1 MMSAQVSRQ
10 PRNIGEAFRPPAGDL
25 KPALSEAEG
34 VAPTSHIP
42 FEASCRLGSGKPPG
56 NAGRPRLR
64 HRLRPYQVEAGRAIA
79 RSVFQRRGDS
89 ISVMMAR
96 QAGKNELSAQLELL
110 LLTTHMGQAV
120 DAIKCAPT
128 FQPQA
133 RISLRRLWSRLTE
146 AGLAPLCTREEGHII
161 RLGHARQ
168 VFLSA
173 EPQANVVGHTAQL
186 LLEVDEAQDVDKEK
200 FDKEFRP
207 MAAVANATTVYYGT
221 PWDDSSLL
229 EEARER
235 HLELERRDGVRR
247 HFQYDWQT
255 VAQCIPAYGRYVEGE
270 RQRLGENHPL
280 FLTQYCLKPISGGGR
295 LLSPSQRAQLQGE
308 HSRSASGGPAEGET
322 YVAGL
327 DLGGEAAEGQAGHAH
342 DATVLTIGRLVFPP
356 SDALIQE
363 PRVEVVEHCAFRG
376 EPHDDLHAR
385 LVDLLGRVWR
395 VRRVAVDATGLGE
408 AIARFLATALRSET
422 VLAVRFSAESKSRLG
437 YRLLAAV
444 NGGRLKVY
452 AQDGSPEHRD
462 FWREMEQARA
472 AYRPNRLMN
481 FYVEP
486 SQGHDDYL
494 MSLALLVEAAFA
506 LGGRPRTARG
516 RAREVY
522 DP

>member
-1 MMSAQVSRQ
+1 MMKSNACPHPKGCGSEDRKDT
-10 PRNIGEAFRPPAGDL
+10 PAFRPG
-25 KPALSEAEG
+25 SRR
-34 VAPTSHIP
+34 PTV
-42 FEASCRLGSGKPPG
+42 RG
-56 NAGRPRLR
+56 LR

-79 RSVFQRRGDS
+79 RSVFQHRGDS

-110 LLTTHMGQAV
+110 LLMTHMARGV

-146 AGLAPLCTREEGHII
+146 AGLAPLCLREAGHII
-161 RLGHARQ
+161 RVGQARQ

-173 EPQANVVGHTAQL
+173 EPQSNVVGHTAQL

-207 MAAVANATTVYYGT
+207 MAAAANATTVYYGT

-229 EEARER
+229 EDARQT
-235 HLELERRDGVRR
+235 HLEMERRDGVRR
-247 HFQYDWQT
+247 HFQYDWQA
-255 VAQCIPAYGRYVEGE
+255 VAECNPAYGRYVEGE
-270 RQRLGENHPL
+270 RLRLGENHPL

-295 LLSPSQRAQLQGE
+295 LFSPSQRAQLQGE
-308 HSRSASGGPAEGET
+308 HSRRSAPAASET

-327 DLGGEAAEGQAGHAH
+327 DLGGESLSPMPHPLGCGSGDSQH
-342 DATVLTIGRLVFPP
+342 DATVLTVGRLAFPA

-363 PRVEVVEHCAFRG
+363 PRIEVVEHCAFRG
-376 EPHDDLHAR
+376 EPHDALHAR

-408 AIARFLATALRSET
+408 AIARFLATALRSEV
-422 VLAVRFSAESKSRLG
+422 VLPVRFSGESKSRLG
-437 YRLLAAV
+437 YRLLATV
-444 NGGRLKVY
+444 NGGRLKMY
-452 AQDGSPEHRD
+452 AQDGSPEYRD

-472 AYRPNRLMN
+472 AYRPNRLMS

-494 MSLALLVEAAFA
+494 MSLALLAEAASA

-516 RAREVY
+516 RTREVY